1 MSIIDSQAH
10 HAGFREHYA
19 DNARPVWDIG
29 RPQKPFIE
37 RASEIHGPILDIGC
51 GTGTLAVYFAERG
64 EQVTGI
70 DFVEEAVDRA
80 IAKAKA
86 AGLNI
91 DFMVQDFFTLGSWDR
106 KFQTIIDSGLFH
118 IFSGDEVRKAA
129 YLKIVSQLLDDNGR
143 LYVLT
148 CKKEPGIN
156 GGINE
161 DEIFGTFR
169 KPFIVESL
177 HEFEA
182 ETVIDAA
189 ENAPGRQWLSYFAV
203 IKKLEH

>member
-1 MSIIDSQAH
+1 MATIDSQAH

-29 RPQKPFIE
+29 HPQKPFIE
-37 RASEIHGPILDIGC
+37 RASDIRGPILDIGC
-51 GTGTLAVYFAERG
+51 GTGTLAVYFAGRG

-70 DFVEEAVDRA
+70 DFVAEAVERA
-80 IAKAKA
+80 VAKTKA

-91 DFMVQDFFTLGSWDR
+91 DFMVQDFFTLGCWDR
-106 KFQTIIDSGLFH
+106 KFQTITDSGLFH
-118 IFSGDEVRKAA
+118 IFSGDEVRKVA
-129 YLKIVSQLLDDNGR
+129 YLEIVSQLLNDDGR
-143 LYVLT
+143 LYVLA
-148 CKKEPGIN
+148 CKKEPGID
-156 GGINE
+156 GGVNA
-161 DEIFGTFR
+161 DEIFDTFR
-169 KPFIVESL
+169 ERFIVESL

-203 IKKLEH
+203 IKKRER

>member
-1 MSIIDSQAH
+1 MTIIDSKAH
-10 HAGFREHYA
+10 HAGFREHYV
-19 DNARPVWDIG
+19 DNAKPVWDIG

-37 RASEIHGPILDIGC
+37 SASDIRGPILDIGC
-51 GTGTLAVYFAERG
+51 GTGTLATYFAQRG

-70 DFVEEAVDRA
+70 DFVEEAVGRA
-80 IAKAKA
+80 TAKAKA

-91 DFMVQDFFTLGSWDR
+91 DFMVKDFFTIGSWDR

-129 YLKIVSQLLDDNGR
+129 YLDIVSKLLSDNGR
-143 LYVLT
+143 LYVLA
-148 CKKEPGIN
+148 CKKETGIDAGVN
-156 GGINE
+156 A
-161 DEIFGTFR
+161 DEIFETFR
-169 KPFIVESL
+169 ERFIVESL

-189 ENAPGRQWLSYFAV
+189 ENVPGKQWLSYFAV
-203 IKKLEH
+203 IKKR

>member
-1 MSIIDSQAH
+1 MTIIDSKAH
-10 HAGFREHYA
+10 HEGFREHYA

-37 RASEIHGPILDIGC
+37 RASDIRGPVLDIGC

-70 DFVEEAVDRA
+70 DFVEEAVERA
-80 IAKAKA
+80 ITKAKA
-86 AGLNI
+86 AGLHI

-118 IFSGDEVRKAA
+118 IFSGDVVRKTA
-129 YLKIVSQLLDDNGR
+129 YLEIVSQLLNDDGR
-143 LYVLT
+143 LYVLA
-148 CKKEPGIN
+148 CKKEPGID
-156 GGINE
+156 GGVNA
-161 DEIFGTFR
+161 DEIFDTFR
-169 KPFIVESL
+169 ERFIVESL

-203 IKKLEH
+203 IKKRER